1 LRSRSIRDSSTG
13 GLPNPS
19 PVFAIGPLVPTA
31 EDDANHDGIPDYV
44 VLVADLGLPF
54 PVSAV
59 VELKSGAGFLET
71 IVENPRNTAV

>member
-1 LRSRSIRDSSTG
+1 
-13 GLPNPS
+13 
-19 PVFAIGPLVPTA
+19 
-31 EDDANHDGIPDYV
+31 V